1 MLSYSVLF
9 INKCLCRAEIL
20 PVILTNSP
28 KTKTGQKYK
37 TDWDTSTSTKASNCD
52 GVVLEIYLDP

>member
-20 PVILTNSP
+20 SVILTNSP

-37 TDWDTSTSTKASNCD
+37 TDWDTST
-52 GVVLEIYLDP
+52 